1 MGYGTYSGNGSG
13 MTERGLREEFV
24 RIGQLMHQRS
34 YVTATDGNLSARLDA
49 DRFLVTP
56 SGLSKG
62 YMTPDQMV
70 VIDWDVK
77 PVGESRYGPARGLK
91 PSSEILLHLEAYR
104 QRPDIKA
111 VVHAHPINAI
121 TLSIAGVSL
130 ARCLLPEVIV
140 TLGLIPTTDYAT
152 PASAEGAVVI
162 RDLIREHDAI
172 VLQRHG
178 SVTVGKSV
186 WDAYLKLEKLENA
199 AEVTYKLLT
208 LGRELPFPPGAV
220 DKLISNREKHGL
232 LREGE
237 RETIREACGVCGLS
251 RACPVQR

>member
-1 MGYGTYSGNGSG
+1 MGYGGYNGNGSG
-13 MTERGLREEFV
+13 MTERALREEFV
-24 RIGQLMHQRS
+24 RIGQLMHMRS

-70 VIDWDVK
+70 VIDWDAK
-77 PVGESRYGPARGLK
+77 PVGESRYGPVRSLK

-111 VVHAHPINAI
+111 VVHAHPTNAI

-140 TLGLIPTTDYAT
+140 TLGLIPTTEYAT
-152 PASAEGAVVI
+152 PASAEGATVI
-162 RDLIREHDAI
+162 RDLIKQHDAI

-220 DKLISNREKHGL
+220 DKLIDNRAKHGQ
-232 LREGE
+232 LRDGE
-237 RETIREACGVCGLS
+237 RESIREACTTCALTG
-251 RACPVQR
+251 ACPTWR